1 MPKTPKEVL
10 TVFGSDQLQ
19 WMAEARNIDSTEKG
33 RKQLITELTDHVN
46 SLGLSIMLRILK
58 VKELKEMALL
68 CDWEDEK
75 IPTGK
80 ATIAK
85 KIQETM
91 EDMGPKKFLEKCDST
106 ILRAIMKAMG
116 VEPPASRKDY
126 VDFITQT
133 ADEMGLENCLSS
145 FPTTKLKEFVKIC
158 GLKTD
163 SESLDT
169 LLRALVEQESIK
181 AYYEPQGDELPSKI
195 KPDLKVDKNISVV
208 DLYTHFFR
216 EDLSEFCEKNGLI
229 SHGSKK
235 ELVERIRRFWDG
247 KLEPKDKKKIPDP
260 TKKKKTSTQKKS
272 DEEDS
277 KKHTEEEDDEIE
289 SPPKGKK
296 KKLSEENSVLKKED
310 KK

>member
-1 MPKTPKEVL
+1 
-10 TVFGSDQLQ
+10 VFKLETLRDIANMRNLDSSDKSKSELLH
-19 WMAEARNIDSTEKG
+19 ELST
-33 RKQLITELTDHVN
+33 HVT
-46 SLGLSIMLRILK
+46 SLGLAIMLRILK
-58 VKELKEMALL
+58 VKDLKEMAKL

-91 EDMGPKKFLEKCDST
+91 EDMGAKKFLEKCDST

-145 FPTTKLKEFVKIC
+145 FPTTKLKEFVKHC
-158 GLKTD
+158 KLKTD

-181 AYYEPQGDELPSKI
+181 AYYEPQGDELPSKT
-195 KPDLKVDKNISVV
+195 KPDLMEDKNISVV
-208 DLYTHFFR
+208 DLYTYFFR
-216 EDLSEFCEKNGLI
+216 EDLSEFCEKNKLI

-247 KLEPKDKKKIPDP
+247 KLEPKDKKKIPEP
-260 TKKKKTSTQKKS
+260 
-272 DEEDS
+272 
-277 KKHTEEEDDEIE
+277 
-289 SPPKGKK
+289 GKK
-296 KKLSEENSVLKKED
+296 KRNPVHRKNLMKKIARNILKKRTKNPNQYQKGRKRNSQ
-310 KK
+310 KKTLS